1 MSANST
7 QYWMGVARWKRLA
20 TLLLFCGS
28 LLACGKGSEEPG
40 DDGVLLG
47 ILVSPQDAIVPLGG
61 DVQLY
66 ATGLYDD
73 RSSRDL
79 TAVVE
84 WRSTEPS
91 VVEVSNSLD
100 KEGVLIG
107 SGAGQAEVAAFLG
120 GVASV
125 PVRVTVT
132 TAELV
137 GLDIEPNE
145 ISLEKGQTLQ
155 LVAKASYSD
164 GTRGDASTQV
174 RWVTSDGTVATLER
188 SGLLEAVGQGSAEIH
203 AILDETSSAMV
214 PVSVINAGEPD
225 LYIED
230 LSLEAADDG
239 FTASVRVGN
248 KGTAAATGFFLD
260 LFLNPSQT
268 PKSGDYGD
276 DYTTLEYVAP
286 GESVSAT
293 FSFQVSDGTHQLV
306 AAVDLDNWVPELS
319 ENNNSKQAEV
329 VVGGQSTVGPNLTI
343 SYFDYAVYNDTVYY
357 FVDITNTGGE
367 DVGPF
372 FVDLFYDSISP
383 PALYDDG
390 DEWTKVE
397 ALAAGET
404 AYADFIVSSSDLE
417 EVCSFCW
424 SWLMVDGYDNVSETN
439 EDDNVEG
446 SLTVSY

>member
-1 MSANST
+1 
-7 QYWMGVARWKRLA
+7 MGVARWKRLA

-28 LLACGKGSEEPG
+28 FLACGKGGDNPEEE
-40 DDGVLLG
+40 GVLLG

-79 TAVVE
+79 TSVVE
-84 WRSTEPS
+84 WQSTEPG
-91 VVEVSNSLD
+91 VVKVSNSLD
-100 KEGVLIG
+100 KEGILEG
-107 SGAGQAEVAAFLG
+107 AAAGQAEVAAFLD

-132 TAELV
+132 SAELV

-155 LVAKASYSD
+155 LTAKASYSD

-174 RWVTSDGTVATLER
+174 RWVTSDGTIVTLER

-203 AILDETSSAMV
+203 AILDETSSTMV
-214 PVSVINAGEPD
+214 PVSVVNAGEPD

-230 LSLEAADDG
+230 LSLEAGGDG

-268 PKSGDYGD
+268 PSSGDYGD

-293 FSFQVSDGTHQLV
+293 FNVQVADGTHEVV
-306 AAVDLDNWVPELS
+306 AAVDLDDWVSELS
-319 ENNNSKQAEV
+319 ETNNSKQAEV

-343 SYFDYAVYNDTVYY
+343 SYFEYAVYNDIVYY

-383 PALYDDG
+383 PDLYEDG
-390 DEWTKVE
+390 EGWTKVDS
-397 ALAAGET
+397 LAAGET
-404 AYADFIVSSSDLE
+404 EYADFTVSTSELA
-417 EVCSFCW
+417 EVCSYCW
-424 SWLMVDGYDNVSETN
+424 SWVMVDGYDNVTETN